1 MSPPVDVTFGYQKV
15 GHLAPI
21 VTLADELK
29 KLGINLKLVEFVRY
43 ADARTALLAGSLDV
57 ATVGPADLAI
67 ALSQG
72 STNVMGLMGV
82 GSSPKYVI
90 GRNGVKLDSWDDIKG
105 KKIAIAPGS
114 AVWFQFAATLV
125 EKGIPYNS
133 FQAVNIQG
141 GGANF
146 DQALQKGEVDAIVT
160 WEPFESI
167 PVMEGYGFFAKNLE
181 YGSSKAVGPELGFI
195 MTTKDMAEKKRP
207 VVERI
212 VWAYLKIQEELAAS
226 PQKFAEAYAR
236 LTGLDPKVSAEASKA
251 IKLGAVVSPEQIR
264 AQAKAFA
271 DLGVIQKDVS
281 GDIAQVLGRLVRRE
295 RAQEMKLTAD
305 LLLDNRAGKIALGL
319 LLPLLIILLW
329 QAAGTNGSLFGGVL
343 PTPDRVWQAWKV
355 WAFGPAGMGLNPY
368 SGTWLDNALFSTE
381 RVAKGFGVAILFGVP
396 TRRTGTSRSPNRV
409 KRAERLP

>member
-1 MSPPVDVTFGYQKV
+1 MHKWLSALAFAALLPVTAHAVGPQPAPLSPPVDVTFGYQKV

-21 VTLADELK
+21 VTLGDELK

-43 ADARTALLAGSLDV
+43 ADARTALLAGSLDI

-72 STNVMGLMGV
+72 STNVTGLMGV
-82 GSSPKYVI
+82 GGSPKYVI
-90 GRNGVKLDSWDDIKG
+90 GRKDVKLDSWEDIKG

-114 AVWFQFAATLV
+114 AVWFQFAATLI

-133 FQAVNIQG
+133 FTAVNIQG

-146 DQALQKGEVDAIVT
+146 NQALQKGEIDAIVT

-181 YGSSKAVGPELGFI
+181 YGQSKAVGPELGFI

-226 PQKFAEAYAR
+226 PQKFAEAYAK
-236 LTGLDPKVSAEASKA
+236 LTGLDVKVSAEASKS
-251 IKLGAVVSPEQIR
+251 ITLGAVVSPDQIK

-281 GDIAQVLGRLVRRE
+281 GDIA
-295 RAQEMKLTAD
+295 KYWD
-305 LLLDNRAGKIALGL
+305 
-319 LLPLLIILLW
+319 
-329 QAAGTNGSLFGGVL
+329 GSFV
-343 PTPDRVWQAWKV
+343 A
-355 WAFGPAGMGLNPY
+355 
-368 SGTWLDNALFSTE
+368 NAN
-381 RVAKGFGVAILFGVP
+381 K
-396 TRRTGTSRSPNRV
+396 
-409 KRAERLP
+409 K